1 MNADGD
7 GDFDPAQLRRSLLR
21 PQEQPGAHG
30 TRRVNHD
37 RDDSTH
43 RHPHN
48 RHQNQWRPANDER
61 AAADLPTPADLF
73 DAMARDFFPP
83 VFDEMMAAV
92 FGGSEIQDAPKAG
105 DEINGPVGFPA
116 VRWRSTAASR
126 QSTMRVHGDGV
137 KSVAKFYIS

>member
-1 MNADGD
+1 MNANGD
-7 GDFDPAQLRRSLLR
+7 GGEFDSVQLRRSLLR
-21 PQEQPGAHG
+21 PQEQPGAHS
-30 TRRVNHD
+30 TSRVSHE
-37 RDDSTH
+37 REESAH

-48 RHQNQWRPANDER
+48 RHENQWRPADDER
-61 AAADLPTPADLF
+61 ADLPTPADLF

-92 FGGSEIQDAPKAG
+92 FGGGDGQDAPVA
-105 DEINGPVGFPA
+105 DNEIRGPVGFPA

-137 KSVAKFYIS
+137 KSVTKI